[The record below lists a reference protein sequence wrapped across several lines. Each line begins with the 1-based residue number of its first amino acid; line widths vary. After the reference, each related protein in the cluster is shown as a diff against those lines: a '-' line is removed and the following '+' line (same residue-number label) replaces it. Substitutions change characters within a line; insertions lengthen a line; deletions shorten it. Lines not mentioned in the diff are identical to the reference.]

1 MTAKDSSSKK
11 RFWAT
16 AVRWLAASSA
26 LIYALVQFFPGTP
39 VSAPTID
46 GSWMQTMHV
55 AFEQHWQFGRDIV
68 FTFGPWGF
76 LYGGYYPPT
85 FVTSIIVWAMLA
97 IVFWWAGWR
106 VACHFSGNKLFSWLW
121 LAGFIGLS
129 GLIQD
134 FQRDPSGVW
143 VSGFIGTAGVP
154 IGQCFEIRSVAWVLL
169 LLLLHFFVEDRPI
182 TVRQALLAVA
192 LGLLSLV
199 KCTTLME
206 ATVVIGV
213 IAADNVFRQRRFPW
227 IATLFAASILFFWIA
242 AGQHLSLLW
251 SFLLNSRQMT
261 DGFTEAM
268 QYGVAETL
276 FVICFLSVVTMLVA
290 LTGYV
295 AWRRHRRFGMFP
307 VAGMGAVL
315 FLTFKHGYVR
325 SDSIHETTA
334 ALSLLVAALACLAV
348 MWPVLQREKKWSRQA
363 TLLLVAGILFVSSFS
378 FTSWFPNNGLLAQFV
393 HTFSV
398 RSILAPV
405 KSLADTGRLQRT
417 YDQNLATI
425 RKQFPLQPIEGDADI
440 YPWNQMAL
448 FAGGLSYHPRP
459 VFQSY
464 SAYTPELAELNA
476 AHLRSDH
483 AAGNILFEIDPLNGR
498 YPSLDDGLSWPE
510 LLTRYDIADTN
521 GTFLLL
527 KRAAAPREYHLTP
540 VEEKTIHFG
549 ETFTLPATTN
559 ATLWAEMEIN
569 KSMLGTVA
577 EALYKPALLRL
588 MVSLRDGRQIYFR
601 LVPGEARG
609 GFILSPLISD
619 KKSFVSLASTDG
631 WSNLS
636 GLEVTA
642 ITISAATKSGSTLC
656 YQSPVKLRL
665 YRLDYPRQELNK
677 VKIHLSK

>member
-1 MTAKDSSSKK
+1 MTAKDSLSKK

-16 AVRWLAASSA
+16 AVRRLAASAA
-26 LIYALVQFFPGTP
+26 LIYALVQFFPRAT

-46 GSWMQTMHV
+46 GSWMQTLHV

-76 LYGGYYPPT
+76 LCGGYYPPT
-85 FVTSIIVWAMLA
+85 FVTSVIVWAMLA
-97 IVFWWAGWR
+97 VVFWWAGWR
-106 VACHFSGNKLFSWLW
+106 VACHFSGNNFFSWFW
-121 LAGFIGLS
+121 LVGFIGLS
-129 GLIQD
+129 GLVQD

-154 IGQCFEIRSVAWVLL
+154 SGQCFDIRCVAWVLL
-169 LLLLHFFVEDRPI
+169 LLFLHFFVEDRPI
-182 TVRQALLAVA
+182 TARQALLAVA

-199 KCTTLME
+199 KFTSLIE
-206 ATVVIGV
+206 ATFVIGV

-227 IATLFAASILFFWIA
+227 IAPLFAASILFFWIA

-251 SFLLNSRQMT
+251 PFLFNSREMT
-261 DGFTEAM
+261 DGYTEAM
-268 QYGVAETL
+268 QFGVSEIL
-276 FVICFLSVVTMLVA
+276 FVICFLSVVAMIVA

-295 AWRRHRRFGMFP
+295 SWRRHRRFGVFP

-325 SDSIHETTA
+325 ADSDHETTA

-348 MWPVLQREKKWSRQA
+348 LWPVLQREKIWSRQA
-363 TLLLVAGILFVSSFS
+363 TLLLVAVVILFSSFT
-378 FTSWFPNNGLLAQFV
+378 FTSWFPDDGLLAQFV
-393 HTFSV
+393 QTFSV
-398 RSILAPV
+398 RNILAPV
-405 KSLADTGRLQRT
+405 KSLADTGRLQKI
-417 YDQNLATI
+417 YDQNLAAI
-425 RKQFPLQPIEGDADI
+425 RKQFLMPPVEGDTDI

-476 AHLRSDH
+476 AYLRSDH
-483 AAGNILFEIDPLNGR
+483 AASNIVFEIDPLNGR

-527 KRAAAPREYHLTP
+527 KRAATPREYHLTR
-540 VEEKTIHFG
+540 VEETTIHFG
-549 ETFTLPATTN
+549 DAFTLPAPTN
-559 ATLWAEMEIN
+559 TVLWAEMEIN

-577 EALYKPALLRL
+577 EIFYKPVILRL

-609 GFILSPLISD
+609 GFILSPLIGD
-619 KKSFVSLASTDG
+619 KASFVSLASTDG
-631 WSNLS
+631 WSKLS

-656 YQSPVKLRL
+656 YESPVKLRL
-665 YRLDYPRQELNK
+665 YRLDYPRQDLNK
-677 VKIHLSK
+677 TETHLSK

>member
-1 MTAKDSSSKK
+1 
-11 RFWAT
+11 
-16 AVRWLAASSA
+16 
-26 LIYALVQFFPGTP
+26 
-39 VSAPTID
+39 
-46 GSWMQTMHV
+46 
-55 AFEQHWQFGRDIV
+55 
-68 FTFGPWGF
+68 
-76 LYGGYYPPT
+76 
-85 FVTSIIVWAMLA
+85 
-97 IVFWWAGWR
+97 
-106 VACHFSGNKLFSWLW
+106 
-121 LAGFIGLS
+121 
-129 GLIQD
+129 
-134 FQRDPSGVW
+134 
-143 VSGFIGTAGVP
+143 
-154 IGQCFEIRSVAWVLL
+154 
-169 LLLLHFFVEDRPI
+169 
-182 TVRQALLAVA
+182 
-192 LGLLSLV
+192 
-199 KCTTLME
+199 
-206 ATVVIGV
+206 
-213 IAADNVFRQRRFPW
+213 
-227 IATLFAASILFFWIA
+227 
-242 AGQHLSLLW
+242 
-251 SFLLNSRQMT
+251 
-261 DGFTEAM
+261 
-268 QYGVAETL
+268 
-276 FVICFLSVVTMLVA
+276 
-290 LTGYV
+290 
-295 AWRRHRRFGMFP
+295 
-307 VAGMGAVL
+307 
-315 FLTFKHGYVR
+315 
-325 SDSIHETTA
+325 
-334 ALSLLVAALACLAV
+334 LVAALACLAV

-405 KSLADTGRLQRT
+405 KSLADPGRLQRT

-459 VFQSY
+459 VFQGY

-540 VEEKTIHFG
+540 VEETTIHFG